1 MRWVITFLILKFV
14 TLECVAQMHISTNLR
29 QEAIFNEKTREYD
42 LIHEDI
48 DEITFFEF
56 NKQLT
61 FLKHT
66 TPTITSAFTINSS
79 KDDKENKRLELDI
92 MSDVGNIYLMILDFK
107 NNNIRLIYKKNSS
120 TYLVRLTIKKIW
132 FDE

>member
-66 TPTITSAFTINSS
+66 TPTITSALTINSS